1 MKLIGGIRTD
11 IGSSRDNNQDSVL
24 FCSKEV
30 AGHNFAVLVVCD
42 GVGGLEKGDVASNMI
57 TRKISQWY
65 EDVINW
71 VDIPNVEPGLLFSHM
86 KDAAEIWNDELVEYN
101 KCNGICSGTT
111 MSLLMI
117 IRDYYYI
124 IQVGDSRIYS
134 YDNDVLE
141 QLTIDATVSKMN
153 NGRLRQY
160 LDNFMGK
167 TNPLW
172 FTTVSGQVKEGDL
185 FIACSDGG
193 YHFLISNDIAGV
205 CNSLN
210 NENELDASCGK
221 LINDMMSR
229 GEKDNISI
237 GMIAIKKKRKGFKP
251 FGKRT

>member
-11 IGSSRDNNQDSVL
+11 IGRFREVNQDSVL

-30 AGHNFAVLVVCD
+30 AGDNFAVLAVCD
-42 GVGGLEKGDVASNMI
+42 GVGGLEKGEVASNMI
-57 TRKISQWY
+57 TKKISQWY
-65 EDVINW
+65 EEVTSW
-71 VDIPNVEPGLLFSHM
+71 VDINNVDPELLFSHM

-101 KCNGICSGTT
+101 KCNGICTGTT

-124 IQVGDSRIYS
+124 VQVGDSRIYLF
-134 YDNDVLE
+134 DNMMLG
-141 QLTIDATVSKMN
+141 QLTVDATVSKMK
-153 NGRLRQY
+153 NGKLKQY

-167 TNPLW
+167 DNPLW

-193 YHFLISNDIAGV
+193 YHYLISNDVEAV
-205 CNSLN
+205 YDLLNS
-210 NENELDASCGK
+210 ENEVNLSCGK
-221 LINDMMSR
+221 LINEMILR

-237 GMIAIKKKRKGFKP
+237 GMIAIRKKKKGFKP